1 MIQSA
6 ASVNRNSRKPET
18 WKPPAFSSWW
28 QRHCSPPAAHSQAFP
43 YILPLMGQNLRKF
56 GFKLVAPQSQGVWI
70 GHSPLC
76 NQGALIMSKRILSSQ
91 ENGLYVGFS
100 KREVVFYREGKE
112 VVSVRLDNDLNE
124 LSDNSEL
131 DKTVDRFL
139 KTGIF
144 DYRGVMILWIRFK
157 I

>member
-1 MIQSA
+1 
-6 ASVNRNSRKPET
+6 
-18 WKPPAFSSWW
+18 
-28 QRHCSPPAAHSQAFP
+28 
-43 YILPLMGQNLRKF
+43 
-56 GFKLVAPQSQGVWI
+56 
-70 GHSPLC
+70 
-76 NQGALIMSKRILSSQ
+76 MSKRILSSQ

-144 DYRGVMILWIRFK
+144 DYKGVMIL
-157 I
+157 